1 MNKNPNNGLYNP
13 LTNQSTEMIL
23 IFIIDNNKKVNEI
36 LSCHKMQQK
45 PLSFFQVDLFWII
58 LKDIF
63 YLKHLLICLFIK
75 LYFNKVTSR

>member
-58 LKDIF
+58 VFIYFLFATFID
-63 YLKHLLICLFIK
+63 LFI
-75 LYFNKVTSR
+75 YQIVF